1 MDRIIEKKKWPPK
14 KILYVSLGALFIII
28 VLYNIIWGDHT
39 SKFNVQA
46 DRISIEEVQFD
57 HFQDY
62 ITQTGTVEPIS
73 TIYLDAIEGGRVEEL
88 LIEEGTMVQKGDV
101 ILRLSNTN
109 LHLDI
114 MNREANLAEQINNLR
129 NTRLSMEQNKLSLKR
144 QLLDLDYQINL
155 QKRKYD
161 NSLELYNK
169 NKDYI
174 SEKDFDEIKETY
186 DYLVETRELVIENQ
200 KADSLFREIQV
211 AQLENSVD
219 QMEMNLDFVRQKL
232 ENLKVKA
239 PVSGLLVSVNAEIG
253 EAIGTGQRLG
263 QIHVLDEFKIRLEI
277 DEHYISRVTPNLVG
291 EFDFNSNTYK
301 LKIKKIYPEVRNG
314 RFGVDLVFT
323 GEVPEQIRTGQTF
336 RVKLELGASEMAL
349 LVPRGAFYQ
358 STGGQ
363 YIFVVDP
370 SGKFAVKRDIRLGR
384 MNPRYYEL
392 LEGLNEGERVII
404 SSYDNFGKAE
414 KLILK

>member
-1 MDRIIEKKKWPPK
+1 MDKIIKKKKWTTK
-14 KILYVSLGALFIII
+14 RIVWISLGSIFAFLII
-28 VLYNIIWGDHT
+28 YNLIWGDHT
-39 SKFNVQA
+39 SKFNVQKE
-46 DRISIEEVQFD
+46 RISIEEVKED
-57 HFQDY
+57 YFQDY

-73 TIYLDAIEGGRVEEL
+73 TIFLDAIEGGRVEEL
-88 LIEEGTMVQKGDV
+88 VTEEGTMVQKDAV

-144 QLLDLDYQINL
+144 QMLDLDYQISI
-155 QKRKYD
+155 QKRD
-161 NSLELYNK
+161 FENSKELFEK
-169 NKDYI
+169 EYI
-174 SEKDFDEIKETY
+174 SDKDFEEIKERH

-219 QMEMNLDFVRQKL
+219 QMEMNLEFVRMKL
-232 ENLKVKA
+232 ENLNVKA

-263 QIHVLDEFKIRLEI
+263 QIHVLDEFKVRLEI
-277 DEHYISRVTPNLVG
+277 DEHYISRVNASLIG
-291 EFDFNSNTYK
+291 EFDFTGSTYG
-301 LKIKKIYPEVRNG
+301 LKVKKIYPEVRNG
-314 RFGVDLVFT
+314 RFGVDLVFI
-323 GEVPEQIRTGQTF
+323 EEFPERIRTGQTF
-336 RVKLELGASEMAL
+336 RVKLELGESQMAL

-363 YIFVVDP
+363 YIFVVD
-370 SGKFAVKRDIRLGR
+370 STEKFAIKRDIRLGR

-392 LEGLNEGERVII
+392 LEGLEPGEKVVI
-404 SSYDNFGKAE
+404 SSYDNFGRAE